1 MVLDLHV
8 QSACQQE
15 HKVVISGDI
24 VGGDDLVFEEILVE
38 LLGVVW
44 GQVIDLAR
52 YHEAHREEVDGQ
64 N

>member
-1 MVLDLHV
+1 MLDLHV
-8 QSACQQE
+8 QSASQQE

-24 VGGDDLVFEEILVE
+24 VGGDDLVFKEVLVK
-38 LLGVVW
+38 LLGVVR

-64 N
+64 D